1 MEKKHPWRTFMLWGL
16 VVLSVAYTLPTL
28 LGKDALPDWYN
39 NIFSK
44 KLNYGLDLQGGLELR
59 YTVDWKKAIEQNGRK
74 LADTVKSR
82 IVDELAKADGKN
94 AQDLPHAE
102 WNKYAANVQVE
113 VPEYQTIRLIF
124 HDAQTA
130 KLLDDGDFRD
140 TLDNR
145 YDYVA
150 VDDKT
155 WELVMLDKFVAKVRE
170 EVVTQTRSTIQK
182 RVEAFGL
189 VDPDVRVAGDSDI
202 VVQIPGVSSKQVQL
216 VRERVGQTA
225 QLGLRMVDTE
235 NDWLAKQKAAFEAYK
250 NDPANKDW
258 VGTLELIAT
267 DAERKRLHPKDHWYG
282 PYLRSQRKSE
292 IVRFVRTLQVP
303 AGHLVGFEQDTIRE
317 GNITKE
323 KFYRTMLLFAKAE
336 ITGDHLARAQVLY
349 DEQGPYVSLDF
360 NAEGARIFAELTEK
374 NVGNYMAIM
383 LDEDINS
390 APVIKEKIG
399 GGRARITMGGATPQ
413 AKLEDSRS
421 LVTVLNNGAYKAPVY
436 EVHHYEVGPSL
447 GADSVVAGEMAMG
460 VGMLFVILFMLIYY
474 RFSGLIAVAAL
485 TINMFLILMLLV
497 SMNSALTLPGMA
509 GIILTIGMAVDANII
524 IFERIRE
531 EISGGRSPRASVEAG
546 FEKALSTVLDA
557 NITTAL
563 AGIILL
569 NYTSGPIRGF
579 AVTLLIGIICSVF
592 TAVYV
597 SHRMFEWYLNKR
609 QPKTLSI

>member
-28 LGKDALPDWYN
+28 LGNDALPDWYTSM
-39 NIFSK
+39 FSK

-82 IVDELAKADGKN
+82 IVDELAKADEKN
-94 AQDLPHAE
+94 ARDLPRAE
-102 WNKYAANVQVE
+102 WTKYASNVQVE
-113 VPEYQTIRLIF
+113 VPEYQTIRLLF
-124 HDAQTA
+124 HDEKTA
-130 KLLDDGDFRD
+130 KILDDSDFRD
-140 TLDNR
+140 TLDKR

-150 VDDKT
+150 VDGKT
-155 WELVMLDKFVAKVRE
+155 WELIMLDKFVKKVRE

-189 VDPDVRVAGDSDI
+189 VDPDVRVAGDSDV

-225 QLGLRMVDTE
+225 QLGLRMVDTK
-235 NDWLAKQKAAFEAYK
+235 NDWLAKQRADFDAYK

-258 VGTLELIAT
+258 VGSLELIAT
-267 DAERKRLHPKDHWYG
+267 DKERARLHPKDHWYG

-292 IVRFVRTLQVP
+292 IVRFVRTRKVP
-303 AGHLVGFEQDTIRE
+303 SGRLVGFEQDTIRE

-360 NAEGARIFAELTEK
+360 NAEGGRIFADLTEK

-413 AKLEDSRS
+413 AKLADSRS

-447 GADSVVAGEMAMG
+447 GADSVVAGELAMG
-460 VGMLFVILFMLIYY
+460 VGMLAVILFMLIYY

-485 TINMFLILMLLV
+485 TLNMFLILMLLV

-531 EISGGRSPRASVEAG
+531 ELTGGRSPRASIDAG

-579 AVTLLIGIICSVF
+579 AVTLLIGIVCSVF

-597 SHRMFEWYLNKR
+597 SRRMFEWYLNKR
-609 QPKTLSI
+609 QPTTLSI